1 MNLVPQLPLEGT
13 KSQSQQWGCWLGNIH
28 EDPFHSLLPLL
39 DDLQGLLAW
48 TTPKHTLE
56 APAPRTFTV
65 PDSRS
70 SALLEGRGSKGTAS
84 DGAVCQALAHT
95 FTHPISSPQYPCEYV
110 CTSFYRQGKEKLVK
124 I

>member
-56 APAPRTFTV
+56 APAPCTFTV
-65 PDSRS
+65 PHSRS

-84 DGAVCQALAHT
+84 DSRMPGT
-95 FTHPISSPQYPCEYV
+95 SSHVY
-110 CTSFYRQGKEKLVK
+110 TSYCVSTVSL
-124 I
+124 